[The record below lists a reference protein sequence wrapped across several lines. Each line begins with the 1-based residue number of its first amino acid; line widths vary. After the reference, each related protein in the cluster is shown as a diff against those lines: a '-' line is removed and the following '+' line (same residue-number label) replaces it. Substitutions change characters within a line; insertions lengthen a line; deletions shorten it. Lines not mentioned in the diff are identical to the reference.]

1 MMAGFLVADALR
13 SIQTVEIS
21 PAHVGALQDPTSTH
35 DFEPDGSN
43 TASVYDG
50 LDVDSRSRLLE
61 ALNAVIGG
69 IEDID
74 VLRYADKMTLQFTQ
88 TLSNGAMRKFH
99 AKQMSDGTLRAF
111 GILLATVRQPTPQ
124 LLVIEEPEI
133 AVHLGALRVLVEILQ
148 AQNRNQVVITTHSA
162 DVVDMLPLSHVRVV
176 WAENGE
182 SRIAEVSAHTH
193 DTVLSG
199 LITPGELLRTN
210 ALDPQTP

>member
-1 MMAGFLVADALR
+1 
-13 SIQTVEIS
+13 
-21 PAHVGALQDPTSTH
+21 
-35 DFEPDGSN
+35 
-43 TASVYDG
+43 
-50 LDVDSRSRLLE
+50 
-61 ALNAVIGG
+61 
-69 IEDID
+69 
-74 VLRYADKMTLQFTQ
+74 
-88 TLSNGAMRKFH
+88 MRKFH